1 MCRGQSLQKLLRLN
15 ATPEDG
21 EVKSFIDEL
30 LEKPPIILKD
40 FVSSIELDPKNAYSL
55 YLAILEAVRTGKY
68 SHCFCLFLY
77 RLYVVFC
84 CISKLLRIHPH

>member
-1 MCRGQSLQKLLRLN
+1 MQKLLQLN

-21 EVKSFIDEL
+21 EVKYFIDEL

-68 SHCFCLFLY
+68 SHCLFCIGYMWYFA
-77 RLYVVFC
+77 VSANC
-84 CISKLLRIHPH
+84 